1 MNWFK
6 KLFRKKEKEVKQF
19 TQRPAQSYEEY
30 ISHMRR
36 LDDQEFYDLYFNH
49 PPIENYLQDSDN
61 SIIQSM
67 EVPENLTTL
76 DNGVYDPFGHG
87 GTFGGGGASSSW
99 DDSSSSS
106 SYDSGY
112 DSGSYDSGSSD
123 NSSSDW

>member
-6 KLFRKKEKEVKQF
+6 KLFRKKEKQI
-19 TQRPAQSYEEY
+19 TPRQAQSYKEY
-30 ISHMRR
+30 IDHMKR
-36 LDDQEFYDLYFNH
+36 LDTQEFYDLYFNY

-67 EVPENLTTL
+67 EVPESLITP

-99 DDSSSSS
+99 DDHNSSN
-106 SYDSGY
+106 SGY

-123 NSSSDW
+123 SSSNNW